1 MVKPDPD
8 DYSDP
13 LLSTGHWSTATNQF
27 QGAHNGQFDSSSYP
41 TPTLK
46 RSRLDRSVPRTPENE
61 TRIKC
66 YRRWPSETE
75 TTDSVPVSDLP
86 SGSTEFDGDNDTSK
100 LKGVK
105 YPGMGLFDSADEI
118 QKRMRNQRK
127 DDSVLKQM
135 EVTSSG
141 IEPNEFV
148 WAGDGEFQRIR
159 DIYASPSI
167 EGSPVRD
174 ICSNTLSHSIKV
186 GPCSNTTLSRTE
198 SLRNVKP
205 LSRSVVAVPWRLQ
218 RRARYAHGRQPES
231 LVRRHPGTGALSRLT
246 TTTSRAPLTATT
258 SFMIHRSLALVRG
271 HTCVL

>member
-13 LLSTGHWSTATNQF
+13 LLSTAHWPTATSQF
-27 QGAHNGQFDSSSYP
+27 QDAHNGQFDSSSYP

-46 RSRLDRSVPRTPENE
+46 RSRLDRSIPRTPGNE
-61 TRIKC
+61 ARVKC

-86 SGSTEFDGDNDTSK
+86 SEATEFDGDNDTSK

-105 YPGMGLFDSADEI
+105 YPGMSLFDSADEI

-174 ICSNTLSHSIKV
+174 ICYNTLSRSIK
-186 GPCSNTTLSRTE
+186 
-198 SLRNVKP
+198 
-205 LSRSVVAVPWRLQ
+205 
-218 RRARYAHGRQPES
+218 
-231 LVRRHPGTGALSRLT
+231 
-246 TTTSRAPLTATT
+246 
-258 SFMIHRSLALVRG
+258 
-271 HTCVL
+271 